1 MVDSMAKID
10 ELTGI
15 WQLLDNLEE
24 GVLIA
29 RLDSE
34 IVYKNHSAQNSLALP
49 SLAVSL
55 QAEATTLVAAEV
67 WAALLAESPTR
78 RYVNVPAGQLL
89 LTSRPVHVGG
99 QDLIQITIRQ
109 EILNDSVP
117 TLEQLN
123 SLTRISSELN
133 TTFLLDDL
141 LQTVLDETVR
151 HTNAIGGF
159 VSLYHAPSRT
169 FHVQWQKGQTISKLD
184 LAEHPLDQ
192 QYTITLQN
200 HSGRGIIRTALVTPI
215 LYQSTIAG
223 QIQLFGDK
231 PAHFNRQALNYVLT
245 QANHAALAI
254 GNAQRFNELN
264 EQNSLL
270 QRRARQIERFVTSS
284 RVLRSDMPLYEVYE
298 ELVYTIQEG
307 AGFHAVLLSLV
318 EKHNQ
323 ALFLRRITAAGLPL
337 DHLESLKAVS
347 HPWLAVEQLLRP
359 EYALGGAYFIPHEI
373 AIHYSDLSLYPTMEL
388 FPSAAPDEQTALA
401 DTNWQE
407 RDLFFIPLRN
417 SQGKP
422 LGIIS
427 LDSPVDGRRPDI
439 NTAKVVE
446 IFANQA
452 AIAIENVQLFHDTRN
467 YAQQLQQLHEVSQQ
481 AIRGNNLEQKLNI
494 ILAGLQRAGWKRV
507 SLILQDRQ
515 FNPTRLFSLGLTP
528 EEHRF
533 LENNLPL
540 AETWRKRLADEKF
553 QSYRHGFS
561 YFVPGDDPWSIK
573 NIRIVLPD
581 HTQYNPHSDG
591 WHPNDL
597 LCVPLYD
604 QEQQPIGLLGL
615 DQPLNGLRP
624 DERAFQ
630 TIDLYAQLATSVI
643 ENVTLLDELIHSSQE
658 LQTLV
663 EAGQSI
669 SGSLEREI
677 ILHSM
682 GEHLLRVAEADGYVI
697 YQHRPEKEEL
707 TLLTAKSNNLG
718 LRMAPAGTK
727 FAVSHIPLA
736 QNSLTSQQPHISHSL
751 PNQWPNAFQF
761 SNHAPF
767 TAITLPLKIRD
778 ELFGLVQL
786 IRLDDQ
792 SQPSEDKLKL
802 LGAIITQGSSALE
815 MANLF
820 DDTYQRERFYA
831 ALGRVSLAINA
842 TLDLAHILDLICRE
856 SRTIFNVS
864 DVYIWQYENG
874 VLHGEAAAGL
884 LAEEFVTS
892 SYVNTDNSFAFTS
905 QVVARGQA
913 IFENNVINKVT
924 IQLPI
929 PSAHTVQAVMGI
941 PLKKEQAI
949 IGVLVFVDR
958 QNPERFT
965 ERDIDQATTFGVQT
979 AIAIQNA
986 QLVTELRL
994 LNEQLDERV
1003 AHRTQALAEESER
1016 VKILLRINTELTAS
1030 LDKDRVLNLALSL
1043 VNEVVNANQAI
1054 ILLIDQET
1062 DELMFHA
1069 ALGMSRTIP
1078 PRGLPSGL
1086 KRKEGLAGWIIQQK
1100 TAVVIGDAHTD
1111 ARWVYRLS
1119 SSQHRS
1125 VLAVPLITSDEVIG
1139 VMMLFHSET
1148 NKFTQAQLDLVEAA
1162 ASQVANALYN
1172 ANLYDLISDQ
1182 AGRLGRMMR
1191 DAQIELAKTQSI
1203 LESIADGVLVA
1214 EANGNII
1221 LVNLPTCSI
1230 LGMNREQLINK
1241 SVYELIGLYGSSGD
1255 KWVQTIRDWMNN
1267 MDRSKQ
1273 QAALLNRLVI
1283 ENQIVSVHVSPV
1295 FANNLYFGTVSIFRD
1310 ITKEVEVDRMKS
1322 EFVSTVSHELR
1333 TPMTSIKGYADLML
1347 MGAAGRLTEPQMR
1360 YLDVIKRNAE
1370 RLKMLVNDILD
1381 ISRIEVGKTEL
1392 KLQPLD
1398 LSQIVSGIVNE
1409 HLHGRLQDEKKNL
1422 DIQTDM
1428 APALPLV
1435 NADPQKVIR
1444 VLTNLADNAF
1454 NYTPAGGTIK
1464 ISARSNGRYVIVSV
1478 ADSGIG
1484 ISAENQR
1491 KIFDRFFRAEDE
1503 AVQRVS
1509 GTGLGLAI
1517 VKNLVEM
1524 HGGELTLESIVGK
1537 GSTFSFSLPLVV
1549 DHDETR

>member
-1 MVDSMAKID
+1 MEKID

-24 GVLIA
+24 GVLIV
-29 RLDSE
+29 RLDNE
-34 IVYKNHSAQNSLALP
+34 IVYRNRSAQDSLALP
-49 SLAVSL
+49 SLAVTL
-55 QAEATTLVAAEV
+55 QEDATTFVAAEL
-67 WAALLAESPTR
+67 WAALLAELPTR

-89 LTSRPVHVGG
+89 LTSRPVHIGG
-99 QDLIQITIRQ
+99 HDFVQITIHQ
-109 EILNDSVP
+109 ETLADTVP
-117 TLEQLN
+117 VLEQLN

-151 HTNAIGGF
+151 HTNAIGGLI
-159 VSLYHAPSRT
+159 SLYHPASKT
-169 FHVQWQKGQTISKLD
+169 FHVQWQKGQTISNLE
-184 LAEHPLDQ
+184 LTGHPLDQ
-192 QYTITLQN
+192 QYSLTLQN
-200 HSGRGIIRTALVTPI
+200 HSGRGLIRTALVTPI
-215 LYQSTIAG
+215 LYQGTIAG

-231 PAHFNRQALNYVLT
+231 PAHFNRQAANYVLT

-264 EQNSLL
+264 ERNSLL
-270 QRRARQIERFVTSS
+270 QRRAQQIERFVASS
-284 RVLRSDMPLYEVYE
+284 RVLRSDMPLHEVYE

-323 ALFLRRITAAGLPL
+323 AMLLRRITAAGLPL

-347 HPWLAVEQLLRP
+347 HPWSAVEQLLRP

-373 AIHYSDLSLYPTMEL
+373 AAHYSDLALYPTMGL
-388 FPSAAPDEQTALA
+388 FPPA
-401 DTNWQE
+401 DGEPITWPEINWQE

-417 SQGKP
+417 SQGDP

-494 ILAGLQRAGWKRV
+494 ILTGLQHAGWKRV
-507 SLILQDRQ
+507 TLTLRDRH

-533 LENNLPL
+533 LENNMLP
-540 AETWRKRLADEKF
+540 AEIWRKRLADPHF
-553 QSYRHGFS
+553 QKYRHGFS
-561 YFVPGDDPWSIK
+561 YFVPGDDPWSSK
-573 NIRIVLPD
+573 NLGVLLPD
-581 HTQYNPHSDG
+581 HTQYNGYPES

-604 QEQQPIGLLGL
+604 QEQQPIALLSL
-615 DQPLNGLRP
+615 DQPLNSLRP
-624 DERAFQ
+624 DARAFQ

-643 ENVTLLDELIHSSQE
+643 ENVTLLDELIRSSQE

-663 EAGQSI
+663 EASQAI
-669 SGSLEREI
+669 SGSLEREV

-682 GEHLLRVAEADGYVI
+682 GEHLLRVGEADGYAI
-697 YQHRPEKEEL
+697 YQHRPEKED
-707 TLLTAKSNNLG
+707 LLLLVAKSQNLG
-718 LRMAPAGTK
+718 LRLAPAGTK
-727 FAVSHIPLA
+727 LPTSHIPLA
-736 QNSLTSQQPHISHSL
+736 QHSLTNEQSCADLSL
-751 PNQWPNAFQF
+751 PNHWPNPFQF

-767 TAITLPLKIRD
+767 ILITLPLKIRD

-786 IRLDDQ
+786 FRLDSQ
-792 SQPSEDKLKL
+792 SQPNEDKLKL

-864 DVYIWQYENG
+864 DVYIWQYENE
-874 VLHGEAAAGL
+874 VLRGTAAAGL
-884 LAEEFVTS
+884 AAEEFVAS
-892 SYVNTDNSFAFTS
+892 SINTANTTTFTS
-905 QVVARGQA
+905 QVVAHGQA
-913 IFENNVINKVT
+913 IFENNVSNKAT
-924 IQLPI
+924 IQLSI

-941 PLKKEQAI
+941 PLKKEQEI

-965 ERDIDQATTFGVQT
+965 ERDIDQATTFGVQA

-986 QLVTELRL
+986 QLVTQLRL

-1003 AHRTQALAEESER
+1003 AQRTQALAEESER

-1069 ALGMSRTIP
+1069 GLGMSRTIP

-1086 KRKEGLAGWIIQQK
+1086 KRKEGLAGWVIQQK
-1100 TAVVIGDAHTD
+1100 SAVVIGDAHTD
-1111 ARWVYRLS
+1111 PRWVYRLS

-1148 NKFTQAQLDLVEAA
+1148 NRFTQAQLDLVEAA

-1221 LVNLPTCSI
+1221 LVNLPTCTI
-1230 LGMNREQLINK
+1230 LGMNKEQLINK

-1409 HLHGRLQDEKKNL
+1409 HLRGRLQDEKKNL
-1422 DIQTDM
+1422 DIQTDI
-1428 APALPLV
+1428 AVALPLV

-1454 NYTPAGGTIK
+1454 NYTPAGGIIK
-1464 ISARSNGRYVIVSV
+1464 ISARSNGRFVIVSV
-1478 ADSGIG
+1478 SDSGIG
-1484 ISAENQR
+1484 ISSDNQR

-1524 HGGELTLESIVGK
+1524 HGGELSVESTVGK